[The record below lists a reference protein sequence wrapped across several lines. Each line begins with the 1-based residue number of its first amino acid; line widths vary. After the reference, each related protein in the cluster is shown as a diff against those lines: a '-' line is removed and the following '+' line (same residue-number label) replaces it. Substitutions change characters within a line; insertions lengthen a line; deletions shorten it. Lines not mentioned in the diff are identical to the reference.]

1 MVSSCR
7 IYEAL
12 QDTVYIWRP
21 PQVHFGM
28 PLKSIKT
35 TQIGY
40 VWTHLDSWNQDLT
53 KNQRG
58 VHSKYQI
65 RPLQIRPNTDTSI
78 WGKSVILYVRE
89 ALDPWVFWDFWTVLP
104 PDPGNKT
111 KIPKVGQKWGKKWGK
126 VFPPWLRG
134 ASPMGLLRLL
144 DGVTTLTQEIPPKSP
159 KVGQKWGK
167 KWGKSGVKSG
177 AKVAQSFF
185 SIIQRS

>member
-1 MVSSCR
+1 MDLVLF
-7 IYEAL
+7 EAL
-12 QDTVYIWRP
+12 QDTMYIWRP
-21 PQVHFGM
+21 PGVHFGM

-126 VFPPWLRG
+126 SGAKFVLHDWEELAPWVFWDFWTVLLPWPR
-134 ASPMGLLRLL
+134 
-144 DGVTTLTQEIPPKSP
+144 KSP
-159 KVGQKWGK
+159 KNPQ

-177 AKVAQSFF
+177 AKMG
-185 SIIQRS
+185 